1 VNGGGGRAQLGVS
14 RPMKLCDIL
23 TLERI
28 LPEMRSRTKRDAL
41 DELAALMAGS
51 DELLREQVRRVLAD
65 RERLAS
71 TAIGDGVAIPHGK
84 LEPQRSLSM
93 GLGRSSAG
101 LPFESVDGQP
111 TRLFFVLLAA
121 ENETGLHL
129 KALARISRLCK
140 EPELRSRLLQATSAE
155 QMYDVLCSEDAKFQ
169 GP

>member
-1 VNGGGGRAQLGVS
+1 MDGGRVAQLGVS
-14 RPMKLCDIL
+14 RPMRLADIIN
-23 TLERI
+23 LERI
-28 LPEMRSRTKRDAL
+28 LPEMRSQSKREAL

-51 DELLREQVRRVLAD
+51 DDLLREQVRRVLAD

-71 TAIGDGVAIPHGK
+71 TAIGDEVAIPHGK
-84 LEPQRSLSM
+84 LEAVPSLRR
-93 GLGRSSAG
+93 GLARSSGG
-101 LPFESVDGQP
+101 LAFESVDGAP

-140 EPELRSRLLQATSAE
+140 EPEFRSRLLQAASVE
-155 QMYDVLCSEDAKFQ
+155 EMYQVLCSEDAKFQ

>member
-1 VNGGGGRAQLGVS
+1 MR
-14 RPMKLCDIL
+14 LCDIL
-23 TLERI
+23 TLEHI
-28 LPEMRSRTKRDAL
+28 QPEMRAQTKRDAL

-51 DELLREQVRRVLAD
+51 DELLRAQVRRVLAE

-71 TAIGDGVAIPHGK
+71 TAIGDEVAIPHGK
-84 LEPQRSLSM
+84 LEAVKSLCM
-93 GLGRSSAG
+93 GLGRSSGG
-101 LPFESVDGQP
+101 LEFESVDGQP

-140 EPELRSRLLQATSAE
+140 EPELRSRLLQAAGAE
-155 QMYDVLCSEDAKFQ
+155 EMYQVLCSEDAKFQ